1 MSSPLSLD
9 TFIVPYREI
18 VPAAPRMSSHEPV
31 FPAIAYSL
39 ISGERDAVLIDTPYL
54 TQDLPKFIEWLRAS
68 GKNLT
73 TIYITHG
80 HGDHFFGLK
89 AILEAFPSARA
100 VTEATVVPK
109 AKEQLTPDFQQF
121 WNGMLPDQIPGNLVV
136 PDALDGEVIDLE
148 GHELRIIMVG
158 QSDTFPSTVVH
169 IPSLDAVVTGD
180 VAYNN
185 IHQWFA
191 ETDKEKRLAWIASV
205 EKVEALNP
213 KMVVPSHQ
221 DPDARDRDPATILAS
236 TKAYIHDFEASLA
249 ESKSPQELV
258 DKMLALYPE
267 RQVAATLWLAAAT
280 VFQNGQGPST

>member
-54 TQDLPKFIEWLRAS
+54 TQDLPKFIDWLRAS

-89 AILEAFPSARA
+89 AILDAFPSARA

-109 AKEQLTPDFQQF
+109 AREQLTPDFQQF
-121 WNGMLPDQIPGNLVV
+121 WNGMLPDQIPGDLVV
-136 PDALDGEVIDLE
+136 PDALDGDVIDLE

-180 VAYNN
+180 VTYNN

-191 ETDKEKRLAWIASV
+191 ETDKEKRLGWIASV

-213 KMVVPSHQ
+213 KLVVPSHQ
-221 DPDARDRDPATILAS
+221 DPDARDGDPGSILTG
-236 TKAYIHDFEASLA
+236 TKAYIRHFEASLA

-267 RQVAATLWLAAAT
+267 RQVASTLWLAAAT
-280 VFQNGQGPST
+280 VFQNGQGPS

>member
-1 MSSPLSLD
+1 MATPLHLD

-54 TQDLPKFIEWLRAS
+54 TQDLPEFIDWLRAS

-80 HGDHFFGLK
+80 HGDHFFGLS
-89 AILEAFPSARA
+89 AILDAFPGTRA
-100 VTEATVVPK
+100 VTEATVVAK
-109 AKEQLTPDFQQF
+109 AEEQLTPDFQQF
-121 WNGMLPDQIPGNLVV
+121 WKGMLPDQIPADLIAPV
-136 PDALDGEVIDLE
+136 ALDGDVIELE

-180 VAYNN
+180 VTYNN
-185 IHQWFA
+185 IHQWLA

-213 KMVVPSHQ
+213 KTVVPSHQ
-221 DPDARDRDPATILAS
+221 DPEARERDPATILAG
-236 TKAYIHDFEASLA
+236 TKAYIRDFESSLS
-249 ESKSPQELV
+249 ESTSPQELV
-258 DKMLALYPE
+258 DKMLALYPD
-267 RQVAATLWLAAAT
+267 RQVASTLWLAAAT
-280 VFQNGQGPST
+280 VFENGQGPSS

>member
-1 MSSPLSLD
+1 MSSQLSLD
-9 TFIVPYREI
+9 VFVVPYREI

-54 TQDLPKFIEWLRAS
+54 TQDLPKFIDWLRAS

-89 AILEAFPSARA
+89 AVLNAFPGAQA

-109 AKEQLTPDFQQF
+109 AEEQLTPGFQEF
-121 WNGMLPDQIPGNLVV
+121 WNGMLPDQIPGDLVT
-136 PDALDGEVIDLE
+136 PEALDSDVIELE

-180 VAYNN
+180 VTYNN
-185 IHQWFA
+185 IHQWLA
-191 ETDKEKRLAWIASV
+191 ETDKDKRLAWIASV

-213 KMVVPSHQ
+213 KTVVPSHQ
-221 DPDARDRDPATILAS
+221 DPDARDQDPARILAS
-236 TKAYIHDFEASLA
+236 TKSYIRDFESSLA
-249 ESKSPQELV
+249 ESRSPQELV
-258 DKMLALYPE
+258 DKMLALHPE

-280 VFQNGQGPST
+280 VFQNGQGPSS

>member
-18 VPAAPRMSSHEPV
+18 VPAAPRMSSHQPV

-54 TQDLPKFIEWLRAS
+54 TQDLPKFIDWLRES

-89 AILEAFPSARA
+89 AILDAFPSARA
-100 VTEATVVPK
+100 VTQATVVPK
-109 AKEQLTPDFQQF
+109 AQEQLTPDFQQF
-121 WNGMLPDQIPGNLVV
+121 WNGMLPDQIPGDLAV
-136 PDALDGEVIDLE
+136 PDALDGDVIDLE

-180 VAYNN
+180 VTYNN
-185 IHQWFA
+185 IHQWLA
-191 ETDKEKRLAWIASV
+191 ETDKEKRLGWIASV

-213 KMVVPSHQ
+213 KLVVPSHQ
-221 DPDARDRDPATILAS
+221 DPDARDRDPGGILTG

-249 ESKSPQELV
+249 ESESPQELV

-280 VFQNGQGPST
+280 VFQNGQGPS

>member
-1 MSSPLSLD
+1 MASPLTLD
-9 TFIVPYREI
+9 NFIVPFRDI
-18 VPAAPRMSSHEPV
+18 VPAAPRMSSHQPV

-39 ISGERDAVLIDTPYL
+39 ISGEHDAVLIDTPYL
-54 TQDLPKFIEWLRAS
+54 TQDLPNFIDWLRAS

-73 TIYITHG
+73 MIYITHG

-89 AILEAFPSARA
+89 AILDAFPNALA
-100 VTEATVVPK
+100 VTEANVVPK
-109 AKEQLTPDFQQF
+109 AEEQLNPDFQQF
-121 WNGMLPDQIPGNLVV
+121 WNAMLPDQIPDDLMT
-136 PDALDGEVIDLE
+136 PDALDGDVIELE
-148 GHELRIIMVG
+148 GHELRIINVG

-180 VAYNN
+180 VTYNN

-191 ETDKEKRLAWIASV
+191 ETDKDKRLAWIASV

-213 KMVVPSHQ
+213 KTVVPSHQ
-221 DPDARDRDPATILAS
+221 DPDARHRDPATILAS
-236 TKAYIHDFEASLA
+236 TKAYIRDFESSLA
-249 ESKSPQELV
+249 ESNSPQELV
-258 DKMLALYPE
+258 DKMLALHPD